1 MMRVWSLP
9 ARSECLDKHWI
20 LDLCC
25 FFFFFFS
32 LLLVP
37 RAICSVIPNV
47 CLSSPRRLARAPG
60 PVWIASIKFLQ
71 SELRL
76 RVKKSNVL
84 VFFAH

>member
-9 ARSECLDKHWI
+9 AGSECLDKHWI

-25 FFFFFFS
+25 FFFFS

-47 CLSSPRRLARAPG
+47 CLSSLRRLARAPG
-60 PVWIASIKFLQ
+60 AVWIASIKFLQ
-71 SELRL
+71 SELRPH
-76 RVKKSNVL
+76 VKKAR
-84 VFFAH
+84 F